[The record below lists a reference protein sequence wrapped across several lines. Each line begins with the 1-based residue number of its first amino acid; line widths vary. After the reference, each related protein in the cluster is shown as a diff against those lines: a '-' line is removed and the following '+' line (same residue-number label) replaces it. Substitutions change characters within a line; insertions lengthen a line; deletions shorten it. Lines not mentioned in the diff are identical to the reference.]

1 MEEHPDELFKKFM
14 QFHELQLYGIQ
25 FPKALERKLFDK
37 LRNEVFDIG
46 SKVKIMVDEE
56 EERTELQCSGGGSLK
71 KEEDVYLVDHLWTFK
86 QRDAVKA
93 LQSNDKLL
101 ERMLNIIS
109 YQEEKQDLP
118 TPSQYE
124 KVKPTLME
132 LVKTFH
138 DET

>member
-1 MEEHPDELFKKFM
+1 LLSNTFRKEIKFLQMEDHPDELFKKFM

-56 EERTELQCSGGGSLK
+56 EERTELQCQGGGSLK
-71 KEEDVYLVDHLWTFK
+71 KEEDVFLVDHLWTFK
-86 QRDAVKA
+86 QRDALKA
-93 LQSNDKLL
+93 LQTNDKLL

-109 YQEEKQDLP
+109 Y
-118 TPSQYE
+118 
-124 KVKPTLME
+124 
-132 LVKTFH
+132 
-138 DET
+138 